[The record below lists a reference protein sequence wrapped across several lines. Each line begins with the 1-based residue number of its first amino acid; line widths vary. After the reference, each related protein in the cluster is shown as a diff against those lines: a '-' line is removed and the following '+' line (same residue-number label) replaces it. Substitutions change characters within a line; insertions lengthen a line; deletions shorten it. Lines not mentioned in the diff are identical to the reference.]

1 MPNNK
6 ISIEQIE
13 IENLTPYVG
22 NSKIHTAAQIKH
34 IANSIKEF
42 GFNDPLAIAG
52 ANNTVLEGNGRIQAA
67 KLLGFTVLPCIRL
80 DHLSADEQRAYII
93 AHNALNL
100 ETGFDESVLLQEL
113 QELRQ
118 FDFNDFGVET
128 EKYITSLERL
138 QKKELRPYS
147 KVHYL
152 ISLDINN
159 NDKIAGI
166 IKQISKMEGVEVD
179 SSLD

>member
-1 MPNNK
+1 MTNHELT
-6 ISIEQIE
+6 IEQIE
-13 IENLTPYVG
+13 IGKLTPYVN
-22 NSKIHTAAQIKH
+22 NSKIHTATQIEH
-34 IANSIKEF
+34 IANSIREF

-52 ANNTVLEGNGRIQAA
+52 AENTVLEGNGRIEAA
-67 KLLGFTVLPCIRL
+67 KLLGLTVLPCIRL
-80 DHLSADEQRAYII
+80 DHLNAEEQMAYII

-100 ETGFDESVLLQEL
+100 ETGFDESVLSQEL

-118 FDFNDFGVET
+118 FNFNDFGVET
-128 EKYITSLERL
+128 EKYITNLEEL